1 MTRQKRKKV
10 DSSVEMSNNSLF
22 GEDASAN
29 STQNDKNP
37 TSELIQKYK
46 DMDNPTNNDLKELL
60 IASLQ
65 AQTRTSD
72 QISSIKHNLKA
83 TKGIVEE
90 NSSRIAVLEQNLVNQ
105 TELNKKLLLENQEL
119 RSEINIVRQKEVDND
134 VLITGFSDAPNINY
148 VLDVLHQKIQFSN
161 KDINKVNSWSI
172 FQNGSRKGFMLISF
186 VDKSAQIS
194 FMVKKIAGGPIL
206 LKEVLPAQ
214 NPDLAIAG
222 NSQLYFNNRMSAAN
236 QDIQR
241 KIRQLKKDKKI
252 VASKFKNCQ
261 FLIKLK
267 DGDEFLPVPTLK
279 FLDEIFDANKTSY

>member
-22 GEDASAN
+22 GDDASAN

-90 NSSRIAVLEQNLVNQ
+90 NSSRIAVLEQNLAHL
-105 TELNKKLLLENQEL
+105 ELD
-119 RSEINIVRQKEVDND
+119 RCS
-134 VLITGFSDAPNINY
+134 T
-148 VLDVLHQKIQFSN
+148 
-161 KDINKVNSWSI
+161 
-172 FQNGSRKGFMLISF
+172 
-186 VDKSAQIS
+186 
-194 FMVKKIAGGPIL
+194 PIL
-206 LKEVLPAQ
+206 VCHTDP
-214 NPDLAIAG
+214 
-222 NSQLYFNNRMSAAN
+222 YT
-236 QDIQR
+236 
-241 KIRQLKKDKKI
+241 
-252 VASKFKNCQ
+252 
-261 FLIKLK
+261 LIH
-267 DGDEFLPVPTLK
+267 GPT
-279 FLDEIFDANKTSY
+279 N